1 MGSSKFV
8 RGASLIAIAG
18 AFAAV
23 PPAYAQ
29 GQAGVEA
36 QSGQDGSSGGLEEIV
51 VTAQKRSE
59 NAQKVAAT
67 VTVVNAEALVAGGVT
82 DLRGV
87 ASFLPMTNLSQEN
100 VVTQAFI
107 RGIGQTSD
115 AETND
120 PAVAT
125 NIDGVYQSR
134 YTLSG
139 SMFDIER
146 VEVLAGPQ
154 GTLYGRN
161 AAGGAINITTKLP
174 QFTPGGEAR
183 FEIGNYNR
191 FHGFGAINVPLSQ
204 QVALRGAVDYLR
216 HDGYLSNGQNA
227 KDNLAA
233 RLTALIEPDSDL
245 TIVLRGEY
253 QHTGG
258 DGDGIV
264 LRPLLKKSDPW
275 FQPEIPGEDFYV
287 HRKVYK
293 GNAEIKYQVGG
304 PANLSVTYIPAYT
317 YYDLS
322 YRSPIGYN
330 QRYYPNPGV
339 AGNPLTG
346 FAGALENLGDTG
358 RQLTNELRLAGDT
371 GRLNFVLG
379 LFQFRQSAHG
389 PGVSFE
395 IYNPGVFSGG
405 SFRPYSF
412 ASGGPQ
418 NDLNVVTNSKAIFG
432 QATYAVTDALRF
444 TVGGRYSWDKR
455 HADGVSQGLVP
466 IANIALPPIVYDLRL
481 SDNRFDWKVGV
492 EADVAPHSMAYAT
505 VQTGYIGSGFNI
517 TSNAAASTFKPETLT
532 AYTVGLKN
540 SLFGNSLRL
549 NLEAFYYDYRQLQ
562 VSAYNSASGSALL
575 YNVPKSEIYGLQ
587 VDTTWKA
594 GPNTTFT
601 ANLGYLHATIKRG
614 VLPPG
619 AVYTCGV
626 PGAIPA
632 ELCNGNS
639 LIDYSGF
646 TLPNAP
652 RWSGSTSVT
661 QIFPLASGAAIEAR
675 GSMNFESKSWGLFS
689 HLEGLDKPAF
699 AKIDASL
706 TYRSSDER
714 WALGLWVRNLTNNAR
729 YVTPTTTNVYGLN
742 TWFIDA
748 PRTAGVKAELSF

>member
-1 MGSSKFV
+1 MVSSRLFRGVSLFAIVGSATFV
-8 RGASLIAIAG
+8 R
-18 AFAAV
+18 
-23 PPAYAQ
+23 PAYAQ
-29 GQAGVEA
+29 APDATEVA
-36 QSGQDGSSGGLEEIV
+36 NGSVAGLEEIV

-67 VTVVNAEALVAGGVT
+67 VTVVSSQALVASGVT

-87 ASFLPMTNLSQEN
+87 AVFLPMTNLSQEN

-139 SMFDIER
+139 SMFDIDR

-161 AAGGAINITTKLP
+161 AAGGAINITTKIP
-174 QFTPGGEAR
+174 KFTPGGEAR
-183 FEIGNYNR
+183 FELGNYNR
-191 FHGFGAINVPLSQ
+191 FHGFGAIDIPLSP

-216 HDGYLSNGQNA
+216 HDGFLSNGQNA

-233 RLTALIEPDSDL
+233 RLTALIEPNSDF

-258 DGDGIV
+258 NGDSIV

-287 HRKVYK
+287 RRKVWR
-293 GNAEIKYQVGG
+293 GNAEFKYQFGG
-304 PANLSVTYIPAYT
+304 PANLSLTYIPAYT
-317 YYDLS
+317 YYNLI
-322 YRSPIGYN
+322 YRTPIGYN

-346 FAGALENLGDTG
+346 FAGALENLGDVG
-358 RQLTNELRLAGDT
+358 RQLTNEVRLAGDNDKI
-371 GRLNFVLG
+371 NFVLG
-379 LFQFRQSAHG
+379 AFQFRQTARG
-389 PGVSFE
+389 PGASFE
-395 IYNPGVFSGG
+395 IYNPAVFAGG
-405 SFRPYSF
+405 NFRPYSF

-418 NDLNVVTNSKAIFG
+418 NDLNVITNSKAIFG
-432 QATYAVTDALRF
+432 QTTYSFTNALRL
-444 TVGGRYSWDKR
+444 TLGGRYSWDKR
-455 HADGVSQGLVP
+455 HAYGVSQGLVP
-466 IANIALPPIVYDLRL
+466 IANIALPAVVYNLRL
-481 SDNRFDWKVGV
+481 SDTRFDWKVGV
-492 EADVAPHSMAYAT
+492 EADVASHSMAYAS
-505 VQTGYIGSGFNI
+505 VQTGYIGGGFNI
-517 TSNAAASTFKPETLT
+517 TSNAAATTFQPETLT

-540 SLFGNSLRL
+540 TLFDNSLRL
-549 NLEAFYYDYRQLQ
+549 NFEAFYYDYRQLQ

-575 YNVPKSEIYGLQ
+575 YSVPKSEIYGLQ

-594 GPNTTFT
+594 GTNTTFN

-614 VLPPG
+614 TLPPG
-619 AVYTCGV
+619 AVYSCGV
-626 PGAIPA
+626 SGAIPTA
-632 ELCNGNS
+632 LCSGNS
-639 LIDYSGF
+639 RIDYSGF

-652 RWSGSTSVT
+652 RWSGSTSLT
-661 QIFPLASGAAIEAR
+661 QIVPLASGAEIEAR

-689 HLEGLDKPAF
+689 HLEGLEKPAY
-699 AKIDASL
+699 ARVDASL
-706 TYRSSDER
+706 TYRPGDGR
-714 WALGLWVRNLTNNAR
+714 WSVGVWVRNLTNNAK

-748 PRTAGVKAELSF
+748 PRTFGMKTDMSF